1 MADVIASLRA
11 DTDVEAAT
19 RAALERIAELDPAI
33 RAWEY
38 LDPES
43 AIARARELKRGS
55 RRGPLHGVLLGAKDI
70 FDTFD
75 MPTGYG
81 SPIYAGHR
89 PAADASCVA
98 LARAKG
104 ALVLGKTVTTEFA
117 AFPPGPTTN
126 PHNARHT
133 PGGSSSGSAAA
144 VAAGM
149 VQAAF
154 GTQTSGSIIRPAAFC
169 GVVGYKPSFG
179 LLPRAGVK
187 MVSDSLDTVG
197 LLARSVAEAAW
208 VAGALAERPL
218 ELPTAPP
225 APRLAVCLTPQW
237 PLAAPE
243 TQALFE
249 DLPVR
254 LAPARLASLE
264 LPAAFE
270 RLADA
275 QNTIWTY
282 EMARC
287 LADEHRRHRDLIREP
302 LLAMLDAGAAIDAAA
317 YDEALALADVCR
329 AQLPAL
335 LDGLDALI
343 VPSAPGE
350 APAGLEATGDPA
362 FNRIWTVLHTPAVNV
377 PAGTGPNG
385 LPLGV
390 QVVGR
395 PGDDAGV
402 LACAAWV
409 ECRLATSP

>member
-1 MADVIASLRA
+1 
-11 DTDVEAAT
+11 
-19 RAALERIAELDPAI
+19 
-33 RAWEY
+33 
-38 LDPES
+38 
-43 AIARARELKRGS
+43 
-55 RRGPLHGVLLGAKDI
+55 
-70 FDTFD
+70 
-75 MPTGYG
+75 
-81 SPIYAGHR
+81 
-89 PAADASCVA
+89 
-98 LARAKG
+98 
-104 ALVLGKTVTTEFA
+104 
-117 AFPPGPTTN
+117 
-126 PHNARHT
+126 
-133 PGGSSSGSAAA
+133 
-144 VAAGM
+144 M
-149 VQAAF
+149 VPAAF
-154 GTQTSGSIIRPAAFC
+154 GSQTSGSIIRPAAFC

-197 LLARSVAEAAW
+197 LLARSVADAALI
-208 VAGALAERPL
+208 VGALAERPL
-218 ELPTAPP
+218 AVPEEP
-225 APRLAVCLTPQW
+225 AVPRLAVCLTPQW
-237 PLAAPE
+237 PRAAPE
-243 TQALFE
+243 THALYE
-249 DLPVR
+249 GLPGR

-264 LPAAFE
+264 LPAPFE

-275 QNTIWTY
+275 QNAIWTY

-302 LLAMLDAGAAIDAAA
+302 LLAMLDAGAVMAAAA
-317 YDEALALADVCR
+317 YDEALALAAACR

-350 APAGLEATGDPA
+350 APEGLEATGDPA
-362 FNRIWTVLHTPAVNV
+362 FNRIWTVLRTPAVNV

-409 ECRLATSP
+409 ERRLATSP